1 MNTTAAATAQIPAFT
16 FGTIGKGMPKISSKN
31 QVTIPVGVLRE
42 AGLQAGDEVRLRV
55 TGKGRI
61 EVESFDDL
69 VTRLAG
75 SLPPG
80 TYPPGYLD
88 DLRNEWER

>member
-1 MNTTAAATAQIPAFT
+1 MNVTAAPSPSAFT
-16 FGTIGKGMPKISSKN
+16 SAKIGKGMPRISSKN
-31 QVTIPVGVLRE
+31 QVTLPVDVLRE
-42 AGLQAGDEVRLRV
+42 AGLGAGDDVVIRPAGRGRV
-55 TGKGRI
+55 EI
-61 EVESFDDL
+61 ERFDD
-69 VTRLAG
+69 VIDRLAG

>member
-1 MNTTAAATAQIPAFT
+1 MNATAVPTASVFT
-16 FGTIGKGMPKISSKN
+16 SAKIGKGMPRISSKN
-31 QVTIPVGVLRE
+31 QVTLPVDVLRE
-42 AGLQAGDEVRLRV
+42 TGLAPGDNVVIRPAGR
-55 TGKGRI
+55 GKVEI
-61 EVESFDDL
+61 ERFDD
-69 VTRLAG
+69 VIDRLAG